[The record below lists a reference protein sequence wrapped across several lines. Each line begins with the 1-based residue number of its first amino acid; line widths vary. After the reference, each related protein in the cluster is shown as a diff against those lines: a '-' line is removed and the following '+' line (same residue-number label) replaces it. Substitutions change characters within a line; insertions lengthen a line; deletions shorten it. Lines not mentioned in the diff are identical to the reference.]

1 MNTTRKLFGLALA
14 PLYFAIAQVESE
26 NGVTSRNM
34 YQLTRIFLDDCE
46 TLTNSVIK
54 DDVVYDRQA
63 AEQLMFIYWRHYG
76 ERYEKLTGKKPTY
89 EVLARIHNG
98 GPRGYEKKA
107 TLGYWARIKT
117 ALEKG
122 VNKTK
127 GTER

>member
-54 DDVVYDRQA
+54 DDVVFDRQA
-63 AEQLMFIYWRHYG
+63 AEQLMFIYWRHSQLTRFLLASTMEDREAMRRKRRSDIG
-76 ERYEKLTGKKPTY
+76 RVSKLLLKR
-89 EVLARIHNG
+89 A
-98 GPRGYEKKA
+98 
-107 TLGYWARIKT
+107 
-117 ALEKG
+117 
-122 VNKTK
+122 
-127 GTER
+127 